1 MKLSPIAKLTVYL
14 LLVWLGLL
22 VWAAWWLG
30 LVH

>member
-1 MKLSPIAKLTVYL
+1 MKLSPVAKLTVYL
-14 LLVWLGLL
+14 LLVWLCLL